1 MSVLFVGVICPRIS
15 SISVVASHARD
26 VACESRQRRP
36 DECVCVAAYHLLNHA
51 YVVVVE
57 SLAVFLSLVDVV
69 VEELDCEV
77 RISKWMEKT
86 AVLLVRRYVD
96 KARHRLVQKSYRILE
111 NLFSR
116 QFHINKLVKKVSP
129 SYVKRKICRKCITVA
144 AVAIHF
150 ASTRLFVVEF
160 GWLNRLICEFGSI
173 HMKTAHDLT
182 CRAENLI
189 AVVKSVTHHS
199 LDDVLNFRLC

>member
-77 RISKWMEKT
+77 RISKRMKET

-111 NLFSR
+111 NLFRR
-116 QFHINKLVKKVSP
+116 QLHIIILKVSS
-129 SYVKRKICRKCITVA
+129 SYVKCKICRKCITVA

-199 LDDVLNFRLC
+199 LDNVLNFRLC